1 MIAILKSFNAVID
14 GCHNETHHCL
24 PGDKVQMAE
33 ALIHLVKDQG
43 SIYCCESFMIAEDWM
58 ESCKRINVSYIQ
70 DYSINL
76 SALVF

>member
-1 MIAILKSFNAVID
+1 
-14 GCHNETHHCL
+14 
-24 PGDKVQMAE
+24 MAE